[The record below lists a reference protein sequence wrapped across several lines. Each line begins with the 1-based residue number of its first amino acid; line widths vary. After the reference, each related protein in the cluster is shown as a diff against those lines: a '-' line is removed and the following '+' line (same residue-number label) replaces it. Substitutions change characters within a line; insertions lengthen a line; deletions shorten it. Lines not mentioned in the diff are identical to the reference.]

1 MRTQLREVKGVDWLD
16 GAAMCAVWRGPR
28 LRDVLVAAGMRRPA
42 AAAVR
47 RSDGA
52 DGLER
57 VDSAVDGEGDRGL
70 HVQFESRATAC
81 QEARWYGAS
90 IPLARAMGE
99 ADEVVLAVEMNGRP
113 LTAAHGAPV
122 RVIVPGCAGA
132 RSVKWLDTITIQ
144 PHESPNHY
152 QKRDYKILPP
162 MALDGPAAE
171 KWWDRLPPLM
181 DMPVNSVIGV
191 PASGARVAA
200 SSADGTVEVIGY
212 ALPGGGNGPVRRV
225 EVSGDGGRTWSDAEI
240 LEPPNEIKE
249 MGLSLK
255 WAWSLWRAR
264 VRVEKG
270 SGKKIWSRATD
281 GRDTQPRYP
290 EWNWRG
296 LAYNGY
302 GEAAD
307 LIVE

>member
-52 DGLER
+52 DWLER

-132 RSVKWLDTITIQ
+132 RSVKWYVFFS
-144 PHESPNHY
+144 H
-152 QKRDYKILPP
+152 
-162 MALDGPAAE
+162 
-171 KWWDRLPPLM
+171 
-181 DMPVNSVIGV
+181 PVSM
-191 PASGARVAA
+191 S
-200 SSADGTVEVIGY
+200 T
-212 ALPGGGNGPVRRV
+212 
-225 EVSGDGGRTWSDAEI
+225 GRC
-240 LEPPNEIKE
+240 
-249 MGLSLK
+249 
-255 WAWSLWRAR
+255 
-264 VRVEKG
+264 
-270 SGKKIWSRATD
+270 
-281 GRDTQPRYP
+281 
-290 EWNWRG
+290 
-296 LAYNGY
+296 
-302 GEAAD
+302 
-307 LIVE
+307 